1 MSKSLRT
8 SIESARGKQGVA
20 MEKRVR
26 VLSKLKAPYGL
37 EVGKDLLS
45 GQAQEAQALR
55 DASGRMTAQ
64 VRICWIR
71 KSVG

>member
-1 MSKSLRT
+1 
-8 SIESARGKQGVA
+8 

-26 VLSKLKAPYGL
+26 VLSKLKAPYGV

-45 GQAQEAQALR
+45 GQTQEAQALR

-64 VRICWIR
+64 VRIGWIR